1 VAKIIVSKEPGGDG
15 VPFLKGILV
24 QSLLAA
30 GIPFQDAYA
39 TTQAVRRSLGNNKTV
54 TTAELKACVAERLE
68 QDLGPD
74 ARQTYEAEVDRKQE
88 IIVSSGRGKSRFSTG
103 ILTRSLD
110 ACGIDSK
117 SVATVVQRVQEV
129 VQTSGQPEISS
140 AALRRLIYQALG
152 EHCST
157 EVTRHYLSRL
167 QFAKTTVPLII
178 LVGGAT
184 GTGKS
189 TVSTELAYRLNITR
203 TQSTDMMREII
214 RNYLAPHVVPT
225 LAYSSF
231 EAWRGLPAGPV
242 PSGQRKTDN
251 PLIAGYLNQYSNI
264 EMALQATIA
273 RAVKERHDIIIEGVH
288 VLPAELDLDNTGKQ
302 AVVVPVML
310 AVTNRQRLADQLSWR
325 SREQPDRAS
334 SRYLEQ
340 LDAIWDLQS
349 FLLNR
354 ADQAH
359 IRVIANWTVAD
370 TVREI
375 LHEVNLRVSERYPP
389 DPKILE

>member
-1 VAKIIVSKEPGGDG
+1 VAKIIVSKGPGEGG

-30 GIPFQDAYA
+30 GIPFQEAYT
-39 TTQAVRRSLGNNKTV
+39 TTQAVRRMLGNTRTV

-68 QDLGPD
+68 QDFGPD
-74 ARQTYEAEVDRKQE
+74 ARQNYEAEVDRKQE
-88 IIVSSGRGKSRFSTG
+88 IIVSSDRSKSRFSTG

-110 ACGIDSK
+110 AYGMDGK
-117 SVATVVQRVQEV
+117 SLAAVVRRVQEA
-129 VQTSGQPEISS
+129 VQTRGQQEISS
-140 AALRRLIYQALG
+140 AALRHLIYQALG
-152 EHCST
+152 EHCSA
-157 EVTRHYLSRL
+157 EVTAHYLSRL
-167 QFAKTTVPLII
+167 RFAETGEPLII
-178 LVGGAT
+178 LMGGAT

-189 TVSTELAYRLNITR
+189 TISTELAYRLNVTR

-231 EAWRGLPAGPV
+231 EAWRGLPAAALAG
-242 PSGQRKTDN
+242 GQRKTDD
-251 PLIAGYLNQYSNI
+251 PLIAGYMNQYTNI

-310 AVTNRQRLADQLSWR
+310 AVTNRQRLADQLCWR

-334 SRYLEQ
+334 SRYMEQ

-354 ADQAH
+354 ADEAN
-359 IRVIANWTVAD
+359 IRIIANWVVED
-370 TVREI
+370 TVRDI
-375 LHEVNLRVSERYPP
+375 LQEVNLRVSERYPP